1 VVLHAKLKLV
11 QTDEET
17 SDGKDVVVQKVD
29 QISPAK
35 LFVEQI
41 SLAKP
46 LVKSQPV
53 TDEIFIV

>member
-1 VVLHAKLKLV
+1 V